1 MILRTVKY
9 VAFACVLASGAS
21 ATTITFDRDR
31 ECITEEVTITAGPLN
46 NYCVVS
52 EGPVGSNAMVKG
64 GQDASYWLASFDA
77 LVDFVSIDLG
87 DFGGDADELFL
98 ATINSFN
105 EVTGVVTKTI
115 GAGISGMHTLSLSIA
130 NTSAIAFGVT
140 GYEGDGG
147 IYADNLTFNTQVS
160 AVPIPASA
168 LLFGTA
174 LAGLGALR
182 RRKTS

>member
-1 MILRTVKY
+1 MFMRSIKFA
-9 VAFACVLASGAS
+9 AFACLLASGAS

-52 EGPVGSNAMVKG
+52 NGPVGSNAMVKG
-64 GQDASYWLASFDA
+64 GVDASYWIASFNA

-98 ATINSFN
+98 ASIDNFGQVSGI
-105 EVTGVVTKTI
+105 VTQTI
-115 GAGISGMHTLSLSIA
+115 GEGISGMHTLSLAIA
-130 NTSAIAFGVT
+130 NTSAVAFGVT

-160 AVPIPASA
+160 AVPVPAGA
-168 LLFGTA
+168 LLLGTA

-182 RRKTS
+182 RRKTP